1 MIYSSIHIRV
11 TMFKEH
17 ENKRL
22 KVEAPDF
29 VCDKPISNR
38 IQPPLPN
45 TAHFSALIGSAGSG
59 KTSLMVNFLT
69 NKDMYANVFDH
80 VHMCCPK
87 NSLGSLK
94 DDIWEGHPT
103 DKMHDTLDWMTLDTI
118 HKKAQDR
125 AKVKPCPETTLLI
138 IDDQTVWLK
147 KKEIEAK
154 LREMIYNRRHLRLS
168 VWILVQSYN
177 AMPLNIRKTLSNFF
191 MFRPRNKKEAES
203 IWEELLFV
211 PKTTGNA
218 LLKFVYRDSY
228 DFLMGDVNT
237 GQVYR
242 NFNEIEINE
251 DGETF
256 GEEKD
261 EEDSDDS
268 SDEDDSDTD
277 SDED

>member
-1 MIYSSIHIRV
+1 
-11 TMFKEH
+11 MFTER
-17 ENKRL
+17 ENKLL
-22 KVEAPDF
+22 KIEAPDF
-29 VCDKPISNR
+29 VCDKPISKN

-45 TAHFSALIGSAGSG
+45 TAHFAAIIGSAGSG

-69 NKDMYANVFDH
+69 NKKMYAGAFDH

-94 DDIWEGHPT
+94 DDIWEGHPA

-118 HKKAQDR
+118 HAKARDR
-125 AKVKPCPETTLLI
+125 AKVKPEPETTLLI

-154 LREMIYNRRHLRLS
+154 LREIIYNRRHLRMS

-177 AMPLNIRKTLSNFF
+177 SMPLNIRKTLSNFY

-211 PKTTGNA
+211 PKNTGNA
-218 LLKFVYRDSY
+218 LLKFVYRDMH
-228 DFLMGDVNT
+228 DFLMGDANT

-242 NFNEIEINE
+242 NFNEIDINE
-251 DGETF
+251 DGETL
-256 GEEKD
+256 GESKSDSDGDYTES
-261 EEDSDDS
+261 EDSDS
-268 SDEDDSDTD
+268 SETRQ
-277 SDED
+277 